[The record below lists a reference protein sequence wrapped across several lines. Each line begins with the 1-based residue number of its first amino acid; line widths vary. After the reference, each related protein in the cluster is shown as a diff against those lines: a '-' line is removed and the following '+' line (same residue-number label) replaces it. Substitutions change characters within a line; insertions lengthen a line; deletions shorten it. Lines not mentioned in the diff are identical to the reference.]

1 MRELLDR
8 AVRLRGLQMGRVV
21 DVILAPEKEEVLG
34 FEVRCEDQR
43 HRFLPAAAAQE
54 HDGALD
60 IASPFALLDAGELD
74 FYRRRGRALRRKR
87 ESAA

>member
-8 AVRLRGLQMGRVV
+8 AVRLRGVQVSRVV
-21 DVILAPEKEEVLG
+21 DVILAPETEEVLG

-43 HRFLPAAAAQE
+43 LRFLPAAAAKE

-60 IASPFALLDAGELD
+60 VASPFALLGAAELD
-74 FYRRRGRALRRKR
+74 FYRRRGRTLGQKR